1 MRGRKK
7 LAGSAAVAGYVL
19 KYYEQLISFIKS
31 PKEPA
36 AIIGVAL
43 YTIFIMFLVSVVSA
57 GNMVWGVFSGGRL
70 ISVVSDPAE
79 ASTVISQMAEEYSD
93 GNVIAMMGRLYLK
106 KTKYD
111 GPDMKGSDLRVALH
125 EAVTS
130 RVRGTEVVVNG
141 KPVLA
146 MSSRVEADNL
156 LKFLKA
162 AYSVPEGKT
171 AFVEDIR
178 LNDTM
183 VEKIKIAS
191 LERALDVVK
200 NGAQKQA
207 VYQVKNGD
215 TLWDIARSTGVSVD
229 KIIASNPGMNPDRLG
244 LGDVLKME
252 KVEPLIN
259 VETVL
264 TQVATEQVSAPVE
277 EKKDASLLT
286 GERRVLAQGK
296 NGKREVTYQII
307 NRNGSEFDRKV
318 INEVTLEEAQPKVIA
333 TGTRVLLAS
342 RSGGGRLGWPAAGSI
357 SSPFGPRGGG
367 MHSGID
373 IGSYTGA
380 PVVAAESGTV
390 VMAQWYSGYGKCVD
404 ISHGEGVIT
413 RYAHLSSI
421 GVNVGDKVDRGEL
434 IGNVGTTGYATG
446 PHLHFEVI
454 VSGQARNPLNYL

>member
-1 MRGRKK
+1 MVGREKP
-7 LAGSAAVAGYVL
+7 AGTAAIAGYML
-19 KYYEQLISFIKS
+19 KYYEQLISFIKR

-36 AIIGVAL
+36 AIIGVAI

-57 GNMVWGVFSGGRL
+57 GNMVWGVFSGGQL

-79 ASTVISQMAEEYSD
+79 ASAVISQMADEYSD
-93 GNVIAMMGRLYLK
+93 GNVIAMMGTVHVK
-106 KTKYD
+106 KTRYD
-111 GPDMKGSDLRVALH
+111 GSDMKGSDLRVALH
-125 EAVTS
+125 NAVTS

-141 KPVLA
+141 KPILA

-156 LKFLKA
+156 LKFLRVT
-162 AYSVPEGKT
+162 YSVPEGKT
-171 AFVEDIR
+171 AFVEDIS

-183 VEKIKIAS
+183 VEKIKIVS

-229 KIIASNPGMNPDRLG
+229 NLLASNPGMNPDRLG

-264 TQVATEQVSAPVE
+264 NKVATEQVSAPVE
-277 EKKDASLLT
+277 EKKDSSLLA

-318 INEVTLEEAQPKVIA
+318 INEVTLEEAQPKVVA

-357 SSPFGPRGGG
+357 SSPFGPRSGGT
-367 MHSGID
+367 HSGID

-380 PVVAAESGTV
+380 PVLAAESGTV

-404 ISHGEGVIT
+404 ISHGEGVVT

-421 GVNVGDKVDRGEL
+421 EVNVGQKVDRGEL

-454 VSGQARNPLNYL
+454 ISGQARNPLNYL